1 MLLHW
6 PWPEHEQMRFEHERP
21 IHPTKH
27 VHSPLVRSHSPLFEH
42 SAGWCAVVSVVG
54 RSANAVPTG
63 HVP

>member
-1 MLLHW
+1 
-6 PWPEHEQMRFEHERP
+6 MRFEHERP